1 MIKKIEVRV
10 FLREDTVKYL
20 SEKFKTNEE
29 IHDYLDSLVRAEIE
43 IDRITPQKETPWYR
57 TMRKK
62 VKALSDA
69 GKELTSEVLA
79 QNTED
84 FSVQSGRDWL
94 HRMAKDGYI
103 ELIRRESSGK
113 KIYHWVGKADE
124 TTD

>member
-1 MIKKIEVRV
+1 MIKKIEVKV

-43 IDRITPQKETPWYR
+43 IDQITPEKETPWYR
-57 TMRKK
+57 FIRKK

-79 QNTED
+79 QNPED

-94 HRMAKDGYI
+94 HRMNKDGYV
-103 ELIRRESSGK
+103 ELVERKALERKSI
-113 KIYHWVGKADE
+113 VG
-124 TTD
+124 